1 MVITRSHCT
10 SNGRMEELAATLRN
24 TNASREAMT
33 KAFHQLQAIAAL
45 KQLSTILPFLPTYV
59 HDDVTTTAVD
69 PVDKPMYITRND
81 GKLSIGY
88 SRDTFDNYVS
98 FEQTDL
104 GTTSVKEQTSTFTS
118 TTTER

>member
-1 MVITRSHCT
+1 
-10 SNGRMEELAATLRN
+10 MEELAATLRN
-24 TNASREAMT
+24 NNASREAMT

-81 GKLSIGY
+81 GKMSIGY

-98 FEQTDL
+98 FEQMDL
-104 GTTSVKEQTSTFTS
+104 GTTSVKEKTSTFTS